1 MKYHLLLLA
10 VFQAAT
16 TIRTTAAIECHPE
29 PILPPPRNLA
39 RSPSVQEALASL
51 TAALDAAIRGDI
63 RAGWDT
69 NNVSLSIGLVSIGQD
84 DPSVPLWEYHHLAAG
99 NVEGTTSLDRNSQY
113 LIGSVSKVLVD
124 AVLLR
129 SGVEMHTPIL
139 EFLPALGESGSG
151 SENEESLIDWGEIT
165 LGDLAGQMAGIP
177 VNCKFLGLDDFSL

>member
-1 MKYHLLLLA
+1 MKYYHLPLLIAL
-10 VFQAAT
+10 QAT
-16 TIRTTAAIECHPE
+16 TALAIECHPE

-39 RSPSVQEALASL
+39 RSPAVQEALATLSA
-51 TAALDAAIRGDI
+51 TLDGAIRGDI

-84 DPSVPLWEYHHLAAG
+84 DPSIPLWEYHHLAAG
-99 NVEGTTSLDRNSQY
+99 NVEGTTLLDRNSQY

-124 AVLLR
+124 AVLLK

-139 EFLPALGESGSG
+139 ELLPALGG
-151 SENEESLIDWGEIT
+151 SEDEEEESLIDWGEIT

-177 VNCKFLGLDDFSL
+177 VNCKFLT